1 MNVKQLIEELQKHN
15 PDDFVVV
22 NGYEG
27 GLSEAKTLQKMVI
40 ALDVHDKWY
49 YGAHEE
55 IFDEYDKEQYA
66 QKTQTEAICL
76 H

>member
-15 PDDFVVV
+15 PDDLVVV

-27 GLSEAKTLQKMVI
+27 GVSEVKTLEKMVI
-40 ALDVHDKWY
+40 ALDVHDQWY

-55 IFDEYDKEQYA
+55 IFDEYDKEKYA
-66 QKTQTEAICL
+66 QKTQAEAICL